1 MSAKFE
7 IRRSKTESLSLIDY
21 QVAETRSNEYII
33 GAGYRIKGLKLPFK
47 MFGATKLKNELNV
60 KLDISYRD
68 DQSSNNYLAQNIGII
83 SRGQKVIRVSPSVDY
98 IVNTRLT
105 LHLFYDRQ
113 QSIPYVS
120 SSYPITTTQA
130 GITLRFIFQ

>member
-1 MSAKFE
+1 
-7 IRRSKTESLSLIDY
+7 
-21 QVAETRSNEYII
+21 
-33 GAGYRIKGLKLPFK
+33 